1 MTNHTDSLDARA
13 SVPLRAVAGDVE
25 LAMEVVSETLRPGA
39 LDLPVRWAHVCELR
53 DPAPYLLG
61 EELLLTSG
69 VNLPSVPAE
78 VDRYVRRLRASGIT
92 ALGFGITPPI
102 SESLPDSLRVACVR
116 HGLALLVVPR
126 RTPFLAVSRAVA
138 VALTESGRRDARRVA
153 AAREALT
160 RAATHGL
167 DELAEGLAERLAG
180 WVCLLDA
187 DDRAVTEHRMPV
199 PLPAELGELLSRLR
213 AGRGVRIASTELAD
227 GQHVVAQPTYPRAT
241 SPLLVVAGRGQPFG
255 RSERVILAVGA
266 ALLGLVGRAGSGAGE
281 LAASATGLLLGSA
294 GPADAAAAL
303 LGDGPYRVL
312 AGVPYRRGPGKVES
326 GYHWLRARLGT
337 PLVRLDEGP
346 TFTAIVASAWDTA
359 RLAGLRAHGWL
370 AVAGGPVP
378 AERLPGALSEVAAL
392 RERAVALGRPV
403 LAGSSGLASVVGPGA
418 AAGFAART
426 LAPVRE
432 LDRARG
438 GEVLLDTLRAWLA
451 HHGGWDRT
459 AAALGV
465 HRNSVR
471 HRIGQVERALGV
483 DLADPDTRMEL
494 WFALRWS
501 G

>member
-1 MTNHTDSLDARA
+1 MTNDTEFLDARTW
-13 SVPLRAVAGDVE
+13 VPLGAVAGNVE
-25 LAMEVVSETLRPGA
+25 LALEVVPETLRPGA
-39 LDLPVRWAHVCELR
+39 LDRPVRWAHVCELR

-61 EELLLTSG
+61 DELLLTSG
-69 VNLPSVPAE
+69 VNLPSDAAE
-78 VDRYVRRLRASGIT
+78 VDRYVRGLGASGIT

-102 SESLPDSLRVACVR
+102 SESLPDPLRRACAR

-138 VALTESGRRDARRVA
+138 VALVESSRRDARRVA
-153 AAREALT
+153 EARESLT
-160 RAATHGL
+160 RAATQGL
-167 DELAEGLAERLAG
+167 DELAQRLAERLAG

-187 DDRAVTEHRMPV
+187 GDRPVTEHRMPV
-199 PLPAELGELLSRLR
+199 PLPAEVGELLTRLR
-213 AGRGVRIASTELAD
+213 SGSGVRIASTELA
-227 GQHVVAQPTYPRAT
+227 GGEHVVAQPAYPQAT
-241 SPLLVVAGRGQPFG
+241 SSLLVVAGRGERFG
-255 RSERVILAVGA
+255 GSERAILAVGA
-266 ALLGLVGRAGSGAGE
+266 ALLGLVGRAGSGADE
-281 LAASATGLLLGSA
+281 LAASATGLLLGST
-294 GPADAAAAL
+294 GRGDAAAAL
-303 LGDGPYRVL
+303 LGGGPYRVL

-326 GYHWLRARLGT
+326 GYHWLRARLGS
-337 PLVRLDEGP
+337 PLVLVGDGP
-346 TFTAIVASAWDTA
+346 VFTAVVASAWDTA

-370 AVAGGPVP
+370 VVAGSPVA

-392 RERAVALGRPV
+392 RERAVSLGRPV
-403 LAGSSGLASVVGPGA
+403 LGGSSGLASVVGPGA
-418 AAGFAART
+418 ATSFAART
-426 LAPVRE
+426 LAPLLE

-438 GEVLLDTLRAWLA
+438 DEALLDTLRAWLA

-483 DLADPDTRMEL
+483 DLSDPDTRMEL